1 MQEIAVEFVDSRRQK
16 MKDFLSQRNN
26 GKLWVEMIIVTV
38 LDAIATVNVLT
49 ASNND
54 VKPVETR
61 TVPHFAWL
69 LNRLYLLRESRNS
82 TAISRT
88 VIFFFCVS
96 PEIPRDIYLYPN
108 NPRARAKMT
117 GIVNTVYQKKRKNQT
132 NKKSHTLLNST
143 FVRE

>member
-61 TVPHFAWL
+61 TVPHFA
-69 LNRLYLLRESRNS
+69 
-82 TAISRT
+82 
-88 VIFFFCVS
+88 
-96 PEIPRDIYLYPN
+96 
-108 NPRARAKMT
+108 
-117 GIVNTVYQKKRKNQT
+117 
-132 NKKSHTLLNST
+132 
-143 FVRE
+143 